1 MTVSPHAEETLRE
14 PIRRT
19 SDIEEITNLCFIHP
33 ISSWL
38 TPLLADL
45 RISPNAVSFAGMTF
59 GILAGVSY
67 YHYRDVRWAAVGFV
81 LMILWHI
88 MDGTDGQLARLTNSQ
103 SEFGKV
109 IDGICDYTTFVA
121 VYSAL
126 AIALSAQFGGWIW
139 ILAVSAGICHAVQ
152 SAAYEVQ
159 RQEYEYWGMDR
170 KSAALLTLN
179 APLPNVATASFV
191 TRVLHM
197 LNGLYVG
204 VQLMVVGIPAGFDE
218 KMITLLKTHPARA
231 ASIRARYREI
241 FAPAVRRWSIL
252 SANYRTIGIFICAAL
267 SVPQYYF
274 LFEIF
279 GFSAILAILLSRQ
292 SARYERFLHELECAA
307 WPTSSE
313 AYASAEKGR
322 SPAS

>member
-1 MTVSPHAEETLRE
+1 MTGSSRGGEGKPRE

-19 SDIEEITNLCFIHP
+19 SDIEEITNLYFIHP
-33 ISSWL
+33 ISNRL
-38 TPLLADL
+38 TPVLASL
-45 RISPNAVSFAGMTF
+45 HVSPNAVSFAGMTF
-59 GILAGVSY
+59 GILAAISY
-67 YHYRDVRWAAVGFV
+67 YHYQDVKWAIAGFV

-109 IDGICDYTTFVA
+109 IDGICDYTTFIA

-126 AIALSAQFGGWIW
+126 ALALSAQFGGWIW

-152 SAAYEVQ
+152 AAAYEVQ

-170 KSAALLTLN
+170 KSAALLALN
-179 APLPNVATASFV
+179 RPPPNEAKASFT
-191 TRVLHM
+191 TRIMHM
-197 LNGLYVG
+197 LNRLYVG

-218 KMITLLKTHPARA
+218 KMANLLKMNPEQA
-231 ASIRARYREI
+231 ASIRERYRET
-241 FAPAVRRWSIL
+241 FAPAIRRWSIL
-252 SANYRTIGIFICAAL
+252 SANYRTIGIFIGAAL

-279 GFSAILAILLSRQ
+279 GFSAILAVLLPRQ
-292 SARYERFLHELECAA
+292 SARYAQFIQEME
-307 WPTSSE
+307 PV
-313 AYASAEKGR
+313 K
-322 SPAS
+322 

>member
-1 MTVSPHAEETLRE
+1 MTVSPRVGGGARE

-19 SDIEEITNLCFIHP
+19 SDIEEITNLYFVHP
-33 ISSWL
+33 ISSRL

-45 RISPNAVSFAGMTF
+45 HVSPNAVSFAGMAF

-67 YHYRDVRWAAVGFV
+67 YRYQDVRWAVAGFV

-121 VYSAL
+121 VYCAL
-126 AIALSAQFGGWIW
+126 ALALSAQFGGWIW
-139 ILAVSAGICHAVQ
+139 VLAVSAGACHAVQ

-159 RQEYEYWGMDR
+159 RQEYEYWGLDR
-170 KSAALLTLN
+170 KSAALLALN
-179 APLPNVATASFV
+179 TPLPNVATASFA
-191 TRVLHM
+191 TRVMHR
-197 LNGLYVG
+197 LNRLYAG

-218 KMITLLKTHPARA
+218 KMAALLKAHPAQA
-231 ASIRARYREI
+231 ASIRARYRET

-279 GFSAILAILLSRQ
+279 GFSAILVILLSRQ
-292 SARYERFLHELECAA
+292 SARYVQFLQDLQ
-307 WPTSSE
+307 PV
-313 AYASAEKGR
+313 K
-322 SPAS
+322 

>member
-1 MTVSPHAEETLRE
+1 MTRSPRGGVGQPLE

-19 SDIEEITNLCFIHP
+19 SDIEEITNLYFIHP
-33 ISSWL
+33 VSSRL
-38 TPLLADL
+38 APVLADL
-45 RISPNAVSFAGMTF
+45 RVSPNAVSFAGMTF
-59 GILAGVSY
+59 GILAAISY
-67 YHYRDVRWAAVGFV
+67 YHYQDVKWAIAGFV

-109 IDGICDYTTFVA
+109 IDGICDYTTFIA

-126 AIALSAQFGGWIW
+126 AFALSAQFGGWIW

-152 SAAYEVQ
+152 AAAYEVQ

-179 APLPNVATASFV
+179 RPLPNAATASF
-191 TRVLHM
+191 TARIMHM
-197 LNGLYVG
+197 LNRLYVS
-204 VQLMVVGIPAGFDE
+204 VQLMVVGIPAGFDA
-218 KMITLLKTHPARA
+218 KMADLLKQNSAQA
-231 ASIRARYREI
+231 ASIRERYRET
-241 FAPAVRRWSIL
+241 FAPAIRRWSIL

-279 GFSAILAILLSRQ
+279 GFSAILAVLLSRQ
-292 SARYERFLHELECAA
+292 SARYVRFLQDLECL
-307 WPTSSE
+307 
-313 AYASAEKGR
+313 K
-322 SPAS
+322 

>member
-1 MTVSPHAEETLRE
+1 MREGKHGE

-19 SDIEEITNLCFIHP
+19 SDIEEITNLYFIHP
-33 ISSWL
+33 VSSRL

-45 RISPNAVSFAGMTF
+45 HVSPNAVSFAGMAF
-59 GILAGVSY
+59 GILAAISY
-67 YHYRDVRWAAVGFV
+67 YRYQDVRWVVAGFV

-126 AIALSAQFGGWIW
+126 ALALSVQFGGWIW
-139 ILAVSAGICHAVQ
+139 ILAISAGVCHAVQ

-170 KSAALLTLN
+170 KSAALLALN
-179 APLPNVATASFV
+179 APLPDVPTAYFP
-191 TRVLHM
+191 TRVMHM
-197 LNGLYVG
+197 LNRLYVG
-204 VQLMVVGIPAGFDE
+204 VQLRVAGVPAGFDE
-218 KMITLLKTHPARA
+218 KMAACLKEEPAQA
-231 ASIRARYREI
+231 ASLRARYRET

-292 SARYERFLHELECAA
+292 SARYKRFLRELE
-307 WPTSSE
+307 TV
-313 AYASAEKGR
+313 K
-322 SPAS
+322 